1 MRVRDIS
8 IKEGSDLLVL
18 ASVDSRRYWQ
28 RTIIGSEIG
37 SGVFLN
43 VGYFMWQWAPSPR
56 DEGGDIPSPLM

>member
-8 IKEGSDLLVL
+8 IEGRSDLLVF

-28 RTIIGSEIG
+28 RTIIVSEIG

-43 VGYFMWQWAPSPR
+43 VGYFRWQWAPSPR
-56 DEGGDIPSPLM
+56 NEGGDIPSPLM

>member
-43 VGYFMWQWAPSPR
+43 VGYFMWRWVPSPR
-56 DEGGDIPSPLM
+56 NEGGDIPSPLM